1 MQRLMAASLWSA
13 PDGLIS
19 HATAATLWRFD
30 DVVTDEIHVT
40 TPMTRHLRAEGLSL
54 HRVANLLPADRSCH
68 RGVALTSPLRTA
80 VDLAAVLDPAVL
92 EVAIESALRRRL
104 FSVRQ
109 LRWRA
114 EALMGTGRVGSA
126 ALRRLLESRELGR
139 SESAPEVEVAR
150 MLAAAGL
157 GEPVRQ
163 YEIRVD
169 GRLVARVDLA
179 YTEARLVIEY
189 DSDAWH
195 TGVTHRHRDADRRNR
210 LRALG
215 WTVIEVTPATLRD
228 PGSFVALVRSLVL
241 AS

>member
-1 MQRLMAASLWSA
+1 LKRWPRVSSASSARRLR
-13 PDGLIS
+13 
-19 HATAATLWRFD
+19 AT
-30 DVVTDEIHVT
+30 DVVV
-40 TPMTRHLRAEGLSL
+40 
-54 HRVANLLPADRSCH
+54 HRVTNLLPADRARC
-68 RGVALTSPLRTA
+68 GPVNVTSPLRTE
-80 VDLAAVLDPAVL
+80 VDLAGLVDASTL
-92 EVAIESALRRRL
+92 EVAIESALRRPL
-104 FSVRQ
+104 FSRGQ

-179 YTEARLVIEY
+179 YPEARLVIEY

-215 WTVIEVTPATLRD
+215 WAVIEVTPVTLRD
-228 PGSFVALVRSLVL
+228 PGSFVALVRSLVA